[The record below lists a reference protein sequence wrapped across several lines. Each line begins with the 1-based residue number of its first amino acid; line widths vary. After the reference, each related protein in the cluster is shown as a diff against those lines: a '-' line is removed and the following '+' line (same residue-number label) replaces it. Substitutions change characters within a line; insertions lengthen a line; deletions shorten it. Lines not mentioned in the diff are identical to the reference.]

1 MIYYDYG
8 EMIGEGV
15 MITGE
20 ESMQPKDNAER
31 LSAMNSSS
39 IKNEKDDHEKRGVKF
54 EKSAINGKNKR
65 QDE

>member
-39 IKNEKDDHEKRGVKF
+39 IKDKKDDNKKRGVKF
-54 EKSAINGKNKR
+54 EKCAINGKNKR
-65 QDE
+65 